1 MYVCMYTMCV
11 WCPWKSKGIGCDS
24 CEPFDVG
31 AGTQFQSSAKAINA
45 LATEPALQT

>member
-11 WCPWKSKGIGCDS
+11 SKGIGCDS

-31 AGTQFQSSAKAINA
+31 VGTQFQSSAKAMIA
-45 LATEPALQT
+45 LATEPAP